1 MIQQVQLLKYRPTK
15 LHMLIKLCFTDSAHN
30 PFELTKQS
38 QKKALDYENNL
49 CYCYD
54 CDDDNNDK
62 SGFEMEEKTPLRK
75 KLLCQLFREHK

>member
-54 CDDDNNDK
+54 CDQK
-62 SGFEMEEKTPLRK
+62 FKTTFSAHHLGTK
-75 KLLCQLFREHK
+75 